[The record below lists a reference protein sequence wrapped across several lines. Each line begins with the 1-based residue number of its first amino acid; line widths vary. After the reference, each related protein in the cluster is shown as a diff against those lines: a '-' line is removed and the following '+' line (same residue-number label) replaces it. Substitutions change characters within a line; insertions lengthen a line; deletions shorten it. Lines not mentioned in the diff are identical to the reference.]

1 RTTARQH
8 HAPLARLDAPRPRRS
23 PGRRSELV
31 PVSVDVASAVADA
44 SRHRLQAELPG
55 RPWPPGARGA
65 STRHVRAGH
74 PGQPGATVRRPAV
87 VSAMRGGGARSPRH
101 SGRCRPRL
109 QFLPP
114 RQPAGDCAGRLARG
128 SPRPPADGNRARRG
142 VISRRLTT
150 KESLMRSMTA
160 LLAGL
165 ALAVALAGCSQ
176 KTGVAAAADAMG
188 ATNLNSIQ
196 FSGSGTNYAYGQA
209 YTPGGPWPRFE
220 VKTYTAAVDYKTP
233 AMRLDM
239 LRAQGEH
246 PPKGGGAQPF
256 ATDQRTI
263 QVVSGKDAW
272 SEGGAQPAPNRG
284 AETERLRQIWL
295 TPHGVIKAAMASGV
309 AGEGKAFTFKA
320 EGRDV
325 KVTLNDQNLV
335 DRVEYLT
342 TNSVVGDVPVEL
354 TYSDYAKFGDIQF
367 PKHIVEKQD
376 GLPTLDIMVSEV
388 QPNAAVSLPVPPNV
402 ASAPVPPAT
411 PMVTIEKVGD
421 GLWSVN
427 GAGTRSLAV
436 EFADH
441 ITMLEGPT
449 SDARSKAANDL
460 VRKTVPN
467 KPITEVVNTHAHYDH
482 AGGLREYVAE
492 GITVITHESNK
503 DFYEK
508 AWARP
513 RT

>member
-1 RTTARQH
+1 MRT
-8 HAPLARLDAPRPRRS
+8 
-23 PGRRSELV
+23 
-31 PVSVDVASAVADA
+31 
-44 SRHRLQAELPG
+44 
-55 RPWPPGARGA
+55 
-65 STRHVRAGH
+65 
-74 PGQPGATVRRPAV
+74 
-87 VSAMRGGGARSPRH
+87 
-101 SGRCRPRL
+101 
-109 QFLPP
+109 
-114 RQPAGDCAGRLARG
+114 
-128 SPRPPADGNRARRG
+128 
-142 VISRRLTT
+142 
-150 KESLMRSMTA
+150 MTA
-160 LLAGL
+160 LVAGL
-165 ALAVALAGCSQ
+165 ALIAAAGCSS

-220 VKTYTAAVDYKTP
+220 VKTYTAAVDYQAP
-233 AMRLDM
+233 AMRLEM

-256 ATDQRTI
+256 AIDQRTI
-263 QVVSGKDAW
+263 QVVNGKDAW
-272 SEGGAQPAPNRG
+272 SEGGAQAAPNRG
-284 AETERLRQIWL
+284 AEEERRRAIWL
-295 TPHGVIKAAMASGV
+295 TPHGLVKAAV
-309 AGEGKAFTFKA
+309 ANNVTADGNTFTVKA

-325 KVTLNDQNLV
+325 KVTLNAQNLV
-335 DRVEYLT
+335 EKAEYLT

-354 TYSDYAKFGDIQF
+354 TYSDYAQFGTIQF

-376 GLPTLDIMVSEV
+376 GYPTLDIMVSEV
-388 QPNAAVSLPVPPNV
+388 LPNAAVSLPVPANV
-402 ASAPVPPAT
+402 SSAPAPPAT
-411 PMVTIEKVGD
+411 PNVTIEKVGD

-441 ITMLEGPT
+441 VVMLEGPT

-467 KPITEVVNTHAHYDH
+467 KPITAVVNTHAHYDH

-492 GITVITHESNK
+492 GITVITQANNK
-503 DFYEK
+503 EFLEK

-513 RT
+513 RTVEDTAPTTNTPMIEAVADKRVLSDRTRTVELYFLDGHQHQAGQLIAWLPKERILLYGDGYNPPAGDEIRTPERGPEYAAQLVQKVNELKLNPDRIAPVHGKVVPYKNLLIAFNLEGSAPRGTR